1 MSIARAVV
9 LNPQILLFDE
19 ITANLD
25 SLTESQVLHALQAA
39 ARDRTVLS
47 ISHRLYEASG
57 GRMIVMNGRES

>member
-1 MSIARAVV
+1 M
-9 LNPQILLFDE
+9 NPQMLLFDE

-25 SLTESQVLHALQAA
+25 SLTERQVLSALQAA
-39 ARDRTVLS
+39 ARNRTVLS